1 MFDEARSPLYR
12 CTESVVTLVASLG
25 AVPSRPN
32 GHLESG
38 PLAQIPRNTQNSFER
53 VIVRIVRILRLGTR
67 IFDQQLLV
75 ISDLL

>member
-1 MFDEARSPLYR
+1 MHGVERDTGCWSWYR
-12 CTESVVTLVASLG
+12 AVQTATLKAQ
-25 AVPSRPN
+25 
-32 GHLESG
+32 
-38 PLAQIPRNTQNSFER
+38 PLAQIPHNTQNSFER